1 LFVLSQGSLL
11 AYHWSAFGST
21 AQGIPVA
28 LPGITVNAAVLT
40 SFGARNNIHF
50 AILDRMTGHLQS
62 IAMTITHKVTEFS
75 FKEKHGDLS
84 QSLMPSNTKHNS
96 LIDCHSEVWTRFPV
110 LPALKQKFMSSGS
123 GDTDKSL
130 LFVADHSWPRFRVH
144 FKSSITAFQK
154 RTRKP
159 TEDELEKIRVKSMD
173 FTNFAAD
180 KQYSHMPNMVSA
192 GQWLVSLLCLIPIH
206 IALTHDNRFIPL
218 KDGVWS
224 ADYERSLAGARV
236 DQIVDSISFG
246 WYESIFKSYM
256 ANKVRSTCLHRN
268 TPLTFLCIFSR

>member
-1 LFVLSQGSLL
+1 VLTHVGLL
-11 AYHWSAFGST
+11 AYHWSAFGS
-21 AQGIPVA
+21 AARGIPVA
-28 LPGITVNAAVLT
+28 LPGTTVDVAVLT

-50 AILDRMTGHLQS
+50 AILDRTAGRLQS

-75 FKEKHGDLS
+75 FKEKYGDLS

-96 LIDCHSEVWTRFPV
+96 LIDCHAEVWTRFPV
-110 LPALKQKFMSSGS
+110 VPALKQKFTSSGS
-123 GDTDKSL
+123 GNTNKSL

-159 TEDELEKIRVKSMD
+159 TEDELEKIRVKSLD
-173 FTNFAAD
+173 FTDFTAD
-180 KQYSHMPNMVSA
+180 KQYSNMPSMVSA

-268 TPLTFLCIFSR
+268 MSLTFSRIFSR